1 MNAHTTSRYAAAR
14 GEGFTVVELLV
25 VIVILGIAA
34 ALVVPQMASS
44 DTFEAQ
50 GAARTLV
57 SDLYAAQNTA
67 IAEQTTRKV
76 IFNVGGNSYRLTDS
90 TDTTLPA
97 AWLGGQYQVNFG
109 PTSGFGQVTIASV
122 DFGGDTE
129 VSFDELGT
137 PSSGGTIDL
146 LAGSVR
152 YRVTVTAFTGRVTV
166 EQVAGG

>member
-1 MNAHTTSRYAAAR
+1 MRRNA
-14 GEGFTVVELLV
+14 FTVIELLV

-44 DTFEAQ
+44 ATFEVQ

-67 IAEQTTRKV
+67 VAEQATRKV
-76 IFNVGGNSYRLTDS
+76 IFNVGGNSYRLTDN

-97 AWLGGQYQVNFG
+97 AWLGGQYQVAFG
-109 PTSGFGQVTIASV
+109 PSSSYGQVTIASV
-122 DFGGDTE
+122 DFGGNTE

-137 PSSGGTIDL
+137 PSSGGTIEL
-146 LAGSVR
+146 LAGTQR
-152 YRVTVTAFTGRVTV
+152 YRITVTAFTGRVTV
-166 EQVAGG
+166 EQVTGG